1 MLKADK
7 KAEKASVMYVS
18 TLEDINSLKYRLFDE
33 AKLDKLLSQ
42 FWYSLKTSD
51 GDHYRVSSMKN
62 GAGAE
67 LDIICIIIPFSRSL
81 KKTLM
86 KFVPCLK
93 LLDTDMWSHTKKS
106 NPKVTVSIN
115 YCLQFPLQTIFY
127 KTKHILKI

>member
-1 MLKADK
+1 MPRKNKLSANERFKPLTEQELCMMQKVTLKENMLKADK
-7 KAEKASVMYVS
+7 KAEKAFVMYVS

-67 LDIICIIIPFSRSL
+67 LDITCTIIPFSKSL

-86 KFVPCLK
+86 KFVSCLK
-93 LLDTDMWSHTKKS
+93 LLDTDM
-106 NPKVTVSIN
+106 
-115 YCLQFPLQTIFY
+115 
-127 KTKHILKI
+127 